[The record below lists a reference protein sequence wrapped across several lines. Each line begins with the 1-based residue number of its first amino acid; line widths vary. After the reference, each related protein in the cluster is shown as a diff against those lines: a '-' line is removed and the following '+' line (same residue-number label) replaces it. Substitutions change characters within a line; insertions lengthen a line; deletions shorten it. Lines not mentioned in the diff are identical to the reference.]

1 MAIRRRHYKFNGLLA
16 LTHYQKFKTLLSVN
30 LYSRLFKMATYTME
44 KHDIFF
50 GKLLSTV
57 L

>member
-50 GKLLSTV
+50 GKLLNTV